1 MTARDSDLI
10 FKNMTT
16 KRKITDNNGVQIYPI
31 THTKAVLDD
40 NGNSVEQRL
49 QEQMDVINQKQLEVG
64 AVPSDTTPTTGS
76 THWVTSGGIAA
87 ALNSIG
93 GYKEKV
99 LEFSNAGKWSG
110 YNNKNTDTYNACTPI
125 VDVESYTKLMYRT
138 SINGTS
144 QTIIFFFDA
153 EGQTV
158 ATVSNSVS
166 NETNYGI
173 IDLTLAAYSGVKYIA
188 INGRASDIY
197 HMAKLFIPMN
207 SKDIELK
214 KAKYNLSGAIEI
226 PYIDKMVF
234 NPDGGIN
241 SVNNSGASDYQDIT
255 GFDCM
260 DYKGNGSGGKACVL
274 FFDDSLTLIPSLTIA
289 ESATVSGTID
299 FTQQAYS
306 QVRYV
311 VVSAYAQAQYNY
323 YMRLYQKTGVGDRVA
338 RLEKADYRGTRIY
351 AALGDSITYGQG
363 ATDGKGSWYD
373 RFLARFGNTVSF
385 KYATSGRTLRT
396 FVDEADAEKMAT
408 VHTCFVM
415 GGTNWCDGSD
425 IGQLSDS
432 PTPPAWQPN
441 TAYAVGDRCI
451 GGRRMAANRA
461 YVYEDMYECT
471 VAGTSSS
478 NADASNFTHTVNST
492 QTDGTVTWKCIG
504 CPSWYADLWKT
515 YNTLIGWN
523 PAMRVIFMTPIRQNL
538 DINKQPSACTRY
550 DAIVALKNFCQY
562 NSIEYIDMREK
573 MPINA
578 KTVSALLRDQW
589 HPTNAGYEIMCDIV
603 SANV

>member
-1 MTARDSDLI
+1 MTA
-10 FKNMTT
+10 K
-16 KRKITDNNGVQIYPI
+16 KKITDKNGVQVFPI

-49 QEQMDVINQKQLEVG
+49 EEQMDVINQKQLEVG
-64 AVPSDTTPTTGS
+64 AVPSDVTPTEGS
-76 THWVTSGGIAA
+76 TNWVTSGGVAA
-87 ALNSIG
+87 ALNGIK
-93 GYKEKV
+93 GYKEKAI
-99 LEFSNAGKWSG
+99 EFSNTGKWSG
-110 YNNKNTDTYNACTPI
+110 YDNKNTDTYYACTPI
-125 VDVESYTKLMYRT
+125 VDVEDYTRLMYRT
-138 SINGTS
+138 SINGTN
-144 QTIIFFFDA
+144 QTIIFFFDK

-158 ATVSNSVS
+158 ATVNNTVS
-166 NETNYGI
+166 NATDYGI

-188 INGRASDIY
+188 VNSRSAY
-197 HMAKLFIPMN
+197 TFHMVKLFIPMN
-207 SKDIELK
+207 NVETELK
-214 KAKYNLSGAIEI
+214 KTECNLSTAIEI
-226 PYIDKMVF
+226 PYKDKMVF
-234 NPDGGIN
+234 NPDGGIDSAN
-241 SVNNSGASDYQDIT
+241 GAGASDYQDIT
-255 GFDCM
+255 GYDCM
-260 DYKGNGSGGKACVL
+260 DYKGNGSGNKACVL
-274 FFDDSLTLIPSLTIA
+274 FYDDSLTLIPSLTIA
-289 ESATVSGTID
+289 EAGTVSGTLD
-299 FTQQAYS
+299 FTQEEYS
-306 QVRYV
+306 QVKYV

-323 YMRLYQKTGVGDRVA
+323 YMRLYQKSGIGDRVV
-338 RLEKADYRGTRIY
+338 RLENADYRGIRVY

-385 KYATSGRTLRT
+385 KYATSGRTIRT
-396 FVDEADAEKMAT
+396 FVDEANPTEMAT

-415 GGTNWCDGSD
+415 GGTNWVDGSG
-425 IGQLSDS
+425 IGQISDA

-461 YVYEDMYECT
+461 YVYEDMYECI
-471 VAGTSSS
+471 VAGTSSD
-478 NADASNFTHTVNST
+478 NTDAADFPHTSGAT
-492 QTDGTVTWKCIG
+492 YIDGTVTWQYIG

-515 YNTLIGWN
+515 YNTLTSWN
-523 PAMRVIFMTPIRQNL
+523 PSMRVIFMTPIRQAS

-578 KTVSALLRDQW
+578 KTVTALLSDQW
-589 HPTNAGYEIMCDIV
+589 HPRNAGYEIMCDIV